1 MTFYKLIRQIDITNK
16 MIIKILLFVAL
27 MSIQSQAYYTTNG
40 QDIVDRTTG
49 EIVQLRGIGLG
60 GWLLPE
66 GYMWGIRVLD
76 RPRQFEAAIED
87 LIGEADAR
95 KFWTLYH
102 KNFFTRDDVAIMKS
116 WGVNTLRIP
125 LLASM
130 LQPRKNQPTDPPF
143 KYDETNF
150 KYLNN
155 LVDWC
160 EELEMGIIWDLHG
173 APGGQN
179 GANISDS
186 DGEARLWTEKEYY
199 WPLTIDLWDQI
210 TKRYADYN
218 CIVGYDL
225 LNEPLLGRYPG
236 VEVGLLREL
245 YIKLTQ
251 VIRETDSQGII
262 FVEGNDWAQNFSIL
276 EPLDWDPHLV
286 LAFHS
291 YPPSNTQSGI
301 QRWDDLRIKYNLPL
315 WHGET
320 GEQDPPW
327 ELYKRSTIFLEQSNI
342 GWNWWTHK
350 KFELYR
356 QPWSIQRTPGFVK
369 ILDYWK
375 GKGKKP
381 SRRQARRWLFKQAR
395 MTNTNNCEFLPGMVE
410 SLHPLDPA
418 QYLLIQGIKK
428 PAIIKQPQSQTIET
442 GYSSVITVQA
452 RGYPLQY
459 QWYRDGKPIPGATSF
474 QLYLHQMPEIK
485 RTGDY
490 YVTVSN
496 EEGIIQSNKT
506 RIMQNPFNGHVIEN
520 TSSSP
525 IIDGLVDDLWQSK
538 RKINLTNVVVGDR
551 DSQTDLGAWYSI
563 TWDDNNLY
571 FFVRV
576 FDDIISTNASIDYLK
591 DGIEIYLDADNSKST
606 FYGDD
611 EFQLRCVVDNN
622 IITSAI
628 GSIGDSASYS
638 QTILADGYQMEI
650 SIPWESISTTGKP
663 DHFLGLD
670 VHINDNDG
678 NTRNGK
684 LSWWA
689 KRDNS
694 YQTPSVFGT
703 VKLQKLR

>member
-1 MTFYKLIRQIDITNK
+1 MLNNK
-16 MIIKILLFVAL
+16 FNNSVVWKALLFTAFTIT
-27 MSIQSQAYYTTNG
+27 SGNAYYTTNG
-40 QDIVDRTTG
+40 QNIIKRDSG

-87 LIGEADAR
+87 LIGETDAK
-95 KFWTLYH
+95 KFWALYH
-102 KNFFTRDDVAIMKS
+102 ENFVTRDDVAIMKS

-130 LQPRKNQPTDPPF
+130 LQPRDNQPTVPPF
-143 KYDETNF
+143 NYDETNF
-150 KYLNN
+150 KYIDN

-186 DGEARLWTEKEYY
+186 DGTARLWTEREIY

-210 TKRYADYN
+210 TRRYANFN

-236 VEVGLLREL
+236 VAVDLLREL
-245 YIKLTQ
+245 YVNLTQ
-251 VIRETDSQGII
+251 VIRETDSDGII
-262 FVEGNDWAQNFSIL
+262 FVEGDDWAQNFSML

-301 QRWDDLRIKYNLPL
+301 QRWDDLRVKYNIPL

-320 GEQDPPW
+320 GEQEPPW
-327 ELYKRSTIFLEQSNI
+327 VLYKRSTTFLEQTNI

-350 KFELYR
+350 KFELNR
-356 QPWSIQRTPGFVK
+356 QPWSISRTPGFEK

-381 SRRQARRWLFKQAR
+381 SRSQARRWLFEQAR
-395 MTNTNNCEFLPGMVE
+395 MTNSDNCEFLPGMVE
-410 SLHPLDPA
+410 SLHPLDPS
-418 QYLLIQGIKK
+418 QHLLALGIQK
-428 PAIIKQPQSQTIET
+428 PRIIKQPQDQTIET
-442 GYSSVITVQA
+442 GYSAVLKVQA

-459 QWYRDGKPIPGATSF
+459 QWFRDGKPIPGADSF
-474 QLYLHQMPEIK
+474 QLFLHQFPDAEQAG
-485 RTGDY
+485 TY
-490 YVTVSN
+490 QVNVSN
-496 EEGIIQSNKT
+496 ERGIIRSKKAQIVQ
-506 RIMQNPFNGHVIEN
+506 RPFGGYMIEK
-520 TSSSP
+520 TSSNP
-525 IIDGLVDDLWQSK
+525 IIDALADDLWQSK

-551 DSQTDLGAWYSI
+551 NSQTDLGAWFSI
-563 TWDDNNLY
+563 TWDSDNLY
-571 FFVRV
+571 FLVRV
-576 FDDIISTNASIDYLK
+576 FDDTISTDAAIDYLK

-611 EFQLRCVVDNN
+611 EFQLRYVVDDN

-628 GSIGDSASYS
+628 GSIVDSASYS
-638 QTILADGYQMEI
+638 QMRMADGYQMEI
-650 SIPWESISTTGKP
+650 SIPWKSISASGLP

-684 LSWWA
+684 LTWWA
-689 KRDNS
+689 VQDNS

-703 VKLQKLR
+703 VKLQD